1 MAGKKGL
8 LALAGAA
15 VGVGAGLVAQ
25 RSMVRRRRLNDTEA
39 GEKFGTRRG
48 VRSRTI
54 ELDDDARIFIEEIG
68 SASQRGVV
76 FIHGSA
82 LRTDVW
88 HYQMQGLGSH
98 RLVFYDLRGHGL
110 SQPKGESDFTIETLA
125 EDLDH
130 VIEDSGLEEVV
141 LVGHSIGGMIALRY
155 ASSNL
160 ESLGTR
166 VKGLVLLNTTHRPA
180 YETAVGGA
188 AVARIERVIRHP
200 LDLIGSQH
208 RSVDRLRKIIKPSDS
223 VFMAVSLAAFGPHAS
238 ARQIDFTYDML
249 SETETDVL
257 FDLVRSYRD
266 FEVTDLLGDIAVP
279 VLVVSGSHDRLTVSG
294 ASQYLA
300 DHLPKAE
307 LKLIE
312 GCGHMTMLERHDDL
326 NAMLETFLNDTLGT
340 PGTPGAKD
348 GG

>member
-1 MAGKKGL
+1 MAKKKGL
-8 LALAGAA
+8 FAFAGAA

-25 RSMVRRRRLNDTEA
+25 RSMVRRRRLNDTEV

-48 VRSRTI
+48 ERSQTI
-54 ELDDDARIFIEEIG
+54 ELDDGARIFIEEIG
-68 SASQRGVV
+68 PESSRGAV

-88 HYQMQGLGSH
+88 HYQLQGIGPH

-110 SQPKGESDFTIETLA
+110 SQPKGEADFTISTLA
-125 EDLDH
+125 DDLDR
-130 VIEDSGLEEVV
+130 VIEASGLKEVV
-141 LVGHSIGGMIALRY
+141 IVGHSVGGMIALKY
-155 ASSNL
+155 ASSRPDA
-160 ESLGTR
+160 LGTH

-188 AVARIERVIRHP
+188 TVSRIERVLRHP

-223 VFMAVSLAAFGPHAS
+223 VFMAVSLASFGPHAS
-238 ARQIDFTYDML
+238 AHQVDFAYDML
-249 SETETDVL
+249 AETETDVL
-257 FDLVRSYRD
+257 FDLFRCYRD

-279 VLVVSGSHDRLTVSG
+279 VLVVSGTHDRLTVSG
-294 ASQYLA
+294 ASQFLA

-312 GCGHMTMLERHDDL
+312 GCGHMTMLERHADF
-326 NAMLETFLNDTLGT
+326 NRTLETFLNDTLGT
-340 PGTPGAKD
+340 PGAED
-348 GG
+348 G